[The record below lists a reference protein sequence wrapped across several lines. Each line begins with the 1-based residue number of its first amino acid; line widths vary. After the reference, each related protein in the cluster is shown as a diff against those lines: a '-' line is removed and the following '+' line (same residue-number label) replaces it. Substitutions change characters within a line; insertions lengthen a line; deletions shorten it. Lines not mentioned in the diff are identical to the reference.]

1 MVKGFTLRQCVYS
14 TSDLN
19 TVITVNHGVF
29 LIMRERFFLL
39 SLKPKEK
46 NQFGKKLN
54 YLLPRQALF
63 ALLFYGKLALNSE

>member
-1 MVKGFTLRQCVYS
+1 MGFF
-14 TSDLN
+14 N
-19 TVITVNHGVF
+19 N
-29 LIMRERFFLL
+29 ERKVFLL

>member
-29 LIMRERFFLL
+29 LIMRERVFFIIIKTKREKSVREKIEL
-39 SLKPKEK
+39 SI
-46 NQFGKKLN
+46 
-54 YLLPRQALF
+54 A
-63 ALLFYGKLALNSE
+63 